1 MKKLKF
7 YIPVLAIACA
17 GIVFSTTSCVDD
29 SESQSVTNLRGAKAD
44 QLKAEAALA
53 TAQAEAAKIAATAEA
68 ALKNAQ
74 AEAAKAQAKLTEAE
88 AAYKAAQTEA
98 DKEKWAAEIE
108 LAKEAARQAKAQADV
123 AVKAAEYQLAQMK
136 IQAELDLL
144 NLQNELEKAKNDD
157 PVLKDAI
164 EKYSI
169 FITQVNEKKMQI
181 AKKNLDL
188 TKRKAL
194 LADKTASEEEMAAT
208 QIKYKNEDIASFTE
222 AIEANK
228 IEIANWNVLLAKGG
242 ADIEAEIA
250 ELKKQKDDLIYNKS
264 VDVRKALDVA
274 IDASDAAKEK
284 VQDFRNLGTV
294 KAYLYYD
301 YDNQIEMVE
310 YYTVGELKNRLTNRK
325 TNLASM
331 EKSLQEW
338 ETKYN
343 KAEQEIEGL
352 YNTYL
357 AAQKATGDALAAA
370 NKADADRDAVYADA
384 ESTPAQKEA
393 ADAAATA
400 AWTAYGTASTAEGA
414 AYTKYT
420 NAQND
425 LNIYQSQI
433 VSYKG
438 YIADYKSDIADLETA
453 IAAYNNDSNAPRTLE
468 TAYYTAFTAMGEAQ
482 SAYSDLNAE
491 IYALQSEM
499 DKLNNIYYS
508 NGSATP
514 DYIKGQ
520 IKMLEDTNIANT
532 NSIAQLKR
540 DINELTATKTYNIE
554 MLKLDITELEAEI
567 AKLTVELGVAQKQA
581 DAAKAIVDA
590 RTK

>member
-136 IQAELDLL
+136 LQAEIELL
-144 NLQNELEKAKNDD
+144 NLQNQLEMLKNND
-157 PVLKDAI
+157 PVLVDAI
-164 EKYSI
+164 GKYSN
-169 FITQVNEKKMQI
+169 FIGQVNAKKTQI
-181 AKKNLDL
+181 AEKNLTL
-188 TKRKAL
+188 TKMNAL
-194 LADKTASEEEMAAT
+194 LADKTASKEEAAAT
-208 QIKYKNEDIASFTE
+208 QIKYKNEQIASVTE

-250 ELKKQKDDLIYNKS
+250 ELKKQRDDLVYNKS
-264 VDVRKALDVA
+264 VVSHKALQA
-274 IDASDAAKEK
+274 ATDASEAAYQE
-284 VQDFRNLGTV
+284 VMDFRDLNTV
-294 KAYLYYD
+294 KTWLSYD
-301 YDNQIEMVE
+301 YDKQIQLVG
-310 YYTVGELKNRLTNRK
+310 YYTVGELKNRLTDEK
-325 TNLASM
+325 TYLANM
-331 EKSLQEW
+331 EKSLLEM

-343 KAEQEIEGL
+343 EAEKNIESL
-352 YNTYL
+352 YNAYL
-357 AAQKATGDALAAA
+357 AAQQAVVKAE
-370 NKADADRDAVYADA
+370 ADRDAVYANVA
-384 ESTPAQKEA
+384 STQDQKDA
-393 ADAAATA
+393 ADAAVTA
-400 AWTAYGTASTAEGA
+400 AYTARGV

-420 NAQND
+420 DAQSD
-425 LNIYQSQI
+425 LDSYQSSI
-433 VSYKG
+433 VYYKE
-438 YIADYKSDIADLETA
+438 YIADAKSGIADLETA

-468 TAYYTAFTAMGEAQ
+468 TAYYTALTAKQDAQ
-482 SAYSDLNAE
+482 DAYSDLQAE
-491 IYALQSEM
+491 ISALESEM
-499 DKLNNIYYS
+499 YQLSNIYYS
-508 NGSATP
+508 EGYTTSASI

-520 IKMLEDTNIANT
+520 IEYLEDTNIDNT
-532 NSIAQLKR
+532 NYIAQLNR
-540 DINELTATKTYNIE
+540 DINEIKENKTVDIAL
-554 MLKLDITELEAEI
+554 LKLDISELEAEI